1 MAANAGNKIRN
12 AKLVRIPVSSAQFQF
27 LVSSQIE
34 SRPAGS

>member
-12 AKLVRIPVSSAQFQF
+12 AKLVRIPYPSAQFPF
-27 LVSSQIE
+27 LVSPQIE